1 MKRIFAFIILSV
13 FLISCQTRVVSQQKP
28 LQTNSLELYKK
39 YTVLTSD
46 AKEYK
51 VEVLRQDAEKIYTK
65 NKKGEEIVIEKSN
78 IREVK
83 KIDLFASVAIA
94 VAAIAAVIFVP
105 I

>member
-1 MKRIFAFIILSV
+1 MKRVFVLIILSF

-28 LQTNSLELYKK
+28 LQPNSLELYKK
-39 YTVLTSD
+39 YTVLTND

-51 VEVLRQDAEKIYTK
+51 IEVLRQDAEKIYTK
-65 NKKGEEIVIEKSN
+65 NKKGEETVIDKSN

-83 KIDLFASVAIA
+83 KVDLFASVAIA